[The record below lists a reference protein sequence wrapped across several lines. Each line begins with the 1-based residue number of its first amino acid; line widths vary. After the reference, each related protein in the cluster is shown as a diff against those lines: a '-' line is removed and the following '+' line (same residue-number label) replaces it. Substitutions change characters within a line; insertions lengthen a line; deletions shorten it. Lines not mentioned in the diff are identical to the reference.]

1 MALTYLWKSIH
12 IKKLFVPVV
21 YTWYTLLKLIRNIVN
36 TSILIIIK
44 QTLGITLAAKG
55 QKAQNW
61 LTGYLHFSKHL
72 IIGEDDLGL
81 MQIIKS
87 PSTHRFSEE
96 GWEAYDLNHWLVQF
110 ICIYVSDAYVG
121 QGKL

>member
-1 MALTYLWKSIH
+1 MVLTYSWKSTH

-21 YTWYTLLKLIRNIVN
+21 YIWYTLLKLIRNIAN

-55 QKAQNW
+55 QRAQNW
-61 LTGYLHFSKHL
+61 LTGYLYFSKSL

-81 MQIIKS
+81 MQRCKE
-87 PSTHRFSEE
+87 P
-96 GWEAYDLNHWLVQF
+96 LNP
-110 ICIYVSDAYVG
+110 
-121 QGKL
+121 